1 MTLQLITCEKLQY
14 QSCTNPHLYSK
25 AWEECIELQVMDK
38 QAWCQ
43 HYTGILESVN
53 RWEIGLWDTH
63 NHFAV
68 GGLVLAH
75 DSDIHVGRCMSV
87 ISQYVLPDYRNR
99 SISLLCMLE
108 AIHIAKAN
116 GYSVLAY
123 THRLGDWRYET
134 IYKRI
139 TDGQTS

>member
-1 MTLQLITCEKLQY
+1 
-14 QSCTNPHLYSK
+14 
-25 AWEECIELQVMDK
+25 
-38 QAWCQ
+38 
-43 HYTGILESVN
+43 
-53 RWEIGLWDTH
+53 
-63 NHFAV
+63 
-68 GGLVLAH
+68 
-75 DSDIHVGRCMSV
+75 MSV

-99 SISLLCMLE
+99 SISLLCMRE
-108 AIHIAKAN
+108 AIRIAKAN